1 MTRIHPST
9 WSSRPP
15 WRLPWSFV
23 LIFATVL
30 LAGTAGARAQKAP
43 PAAAPTMPDAW
54 QAAPAALDGSPAAL
68 DAELAPGDEYAPNR
82 LLVRF
87 QPSATDEDKRKL
99 HARYKAKVLKEIP
112 VLGIQVLEL
121 PDDAMA
127 MVSAYQAEAAV
138 VYAEPDYIATIQGGP
153 AADAPVLDAAAI
165 AALPDAADR
174 QAAAEGAG
182 PDGLAWHPNDPLLDQ
197 QWHHAAIGSEAA
209 WDRSRG
215 ASVVVAVNDTGA
227 DCTHP
232 DLQGKCLRGYD
243 FVNDDT
249 DPRDDHGHGTHV
261 SGLVAA
267 TANNAVGGAGSGP
280 EAMVLPVKVLSSG
293 GSGNMSWIAS
303 GVTYA
308 ADNGAQIINMSLG
321 GRFTSSALRD
331 AIAYAIGKGVTVVA
345 AAGNEST
352 SNPSYPAAYPGVIS
366 VAATDRQNRLADFS
380 NYGDTL
386 DVSSPG
392 VGILSTVRGG
402 SYQAWNG
409 TSMASPIV
417 AGVAALLKAQGPC
430 RSPQDIENVL
440 ESTAKDLGSP
450 GWDRTFGAGLI
461 QADKALAQN
470 PQPCGG
476 SGTPGAPTPT
486 PMGPTPIVPRA
497 TATPLPTQ
505 PISDP
510 GDLWAQ
516 VEVLINRERAGY
528 QLQPLAIHAGLRRAS
543 QSHALDL
550 ALTQRCSHDGS
561 NGSTPETRMVKEG
574 LQRPYGEIVACGQ
587 ASPEAAVQAWMGSSG
602 HRAIILCA
610 TCKSLGAGY
619 QPAGDGFRR
628 YWVVTFAMDAGT
640 GGQPTAAPPTSAPPV
655 SSPTP
660 LPTTGTR
667 PTDPPVPAPGG
678 GTEIQLRPAAGRIGW
693 VVSTQPYGNN
703 WGSSDTFTGVWNDRV
718 YHGAMQF
725 DLATIPQGM
734 HINYARLTMIGRT
747 DANNARTG
755 TWTVNLLDPD
765 VDPGFEGHGYA
776 KVHSARV
783 LSTLLPILGARD
795 VDLGLT
801 NVFNFSSTQLELV
814 QNRVNSSGLLTLRMD
829 GPTSGDFSNLVSWD
843 SGVGDKTQYPG
854 PVLYINY
861 SSKPLVIP
869 TPTNPPAQPQPTTDP
884 SQPQPTRDPALV
896 PATATPALPA
906 TRTATVPPAPTPD
919 LSSKIIEIVAAA
931 GDVGYVKEA
940 DPRSYL
946 GSLNTFTGYFQ
957 AYRYNGIAQFDLSSL
972 PKDRVVTGARLT
984 LTGQSTQ
991 RLSKLG
997 NGSWDINM
1005 LGGDV
1010 DAGWAFHGYK
1020 RINDTQV
1027 VARMDPKLE
1036 QTDLDV
1042 GRDNVFIFRT
1052 SELKEL
1058 AWRSLT
1064 TGKISFRF
1072 DGPRNGQSNVFD
1084 WDAGHGGNPPRLTVI
1099 TGPPT
1104 ADNPLPP
1111 APPRDP
1117 ERMATIIERLNAA
1130 RSAQGLRPLLV
1141 NDTLTQVADR
1151 HVWDMST
1158 HRFFDHTGSD
1168 GSTPADRVAQ
1178 AGFSAR
1184 QVKQLIA
1191 GQNGNADLVANTWLS
1206 NGETSGR
1213 ILTPELTHIGVYYD
1227 YVPGSPLGHY
1237 WVVVMAEAQ

>member
-1 MTRIHPST
+1 MTRTQPSQVL
-9 WSSRPP
+9 SRSVEETRRTGGRRGLVAALALALALLHGRPAVAQQGSAIGP
-15 WRLPWSFV
+15 TLPEAWR
-23 LIFATVL
+23 A
-30 LAGTAGARAQKAP
+30 LAPASD
-43 PAAAPTMPDAW
+43 PAAASAVT
-54 QAAPAALDGSPAAL
+54 
-68 DAELAPGDEYAPNR
+68 DAELAPGEEYAPNR

-87 QPSATDEDKRKL
+87 QPSATAEDKKKL
-99 HARYKAKVLKEIP
+99 HARYRAKVVQEIP
-112 VLGIQVLEL
+112 ALGIQVLEL
-121 PDDAMA
+121 PDDAVA
-127 MVSAYQAEAAV
+127 MVSAYQAETSV
-138 VYAEPDYIATIQGGP
+138 VFAEPDYIASIYGAPAGPEMAGAPAARGP
-153 AADAPVLDAAAI
+153 ARPM
-165 AALPDAADR
+165 
-174 QAAAEGAG
+174 G
-182 PDGLAWHPNDPLLDQ
+182 PDWTPNDPLLDQ
-197 QWHHAAIGSEAA
+197 QWHHATIGSAAA
-209 WDRSRG
+209 WDKARG
-215 ASVVVAVNDTGA
+215 TGVVVAVNDTGV
-227 DCTHP
+227 DCSHP

-243 FVNDDT
+243 FVSDDT

-261 SGLVAA
+261 AGLVAA
-267 TANNAVGGAGSGP
+267 VTNNAVGGAGSGP
-280 EAMVLPVKVLSSG
+280 EATVLPVKVLGAG

-303 GVTYA
+303 GVTWA
-308 ADNGAQIINMSLG
+308 ADNGVQIINMSLG

-331 AIAYAIGKGVTVVA
+331 AIAYAVGKGVTVIA

-366 VAATDRQNRLADFS
+366 VAATDRQDRLAEFS
-380 NYGDTL
+380 NYGDNL

-409 TSMASPIV
+409 TSMAAPIV
-417 AGVAALLKAQGPC
+417 SGVAALLKAQGPC

-450 GWDRTFGAGLI
+450 GWDRSFGAGRI
-461 QADKALAQN
+461 QADRALSQN
-470 PQPCGG
+470 TQPCGG
-476 SGTPGAPTPT
+476 SGTPAPTQP
-486 PMGPTPIVPRA
+486 PLGPTAIPPRA

-505 PISDP
+505 PLPDP
-510 GDLWAQ
+510 GDTVAS
-516 VEVLINRERAGY
+516 VEALINRERAAY
-528 QLQPLAIHAGLRRAS
+528 QLQPLALHAGLRKAS
-543 QSHALDL
+543 QAHALDL
-550 ALTQRCSHDGS
+550 ALTQRCSHDGT
-561 NGSTPETRMVKEG
+561 GGTTPESRMLKEG

-610 TCKSLGAGY
+610 SCRSLGAGY
-619 QPAGDGFRR
+619 QAAGDGFRR

-640 GGQPTAAPPTSAPPV
+640 GGAPTAAPPTATAAPPV
-655 SSPTP
+655 NTPAQPPTA
-660 LPTTGTR
+660 R

-678 GTEIQLRPAAGRIGW
+678 GTEIELRPLAGRIGW

-725 DLATIPQGM
+725 DLAAIPRGM
-734 HINYARLTMIGRT
+734 FINYARLTVYGRT
-747 DANNARTG
+747 AADNARSG
-755 TWTVNLLDPD
+755 TWTVNLLDGE
-765 VDPGFEGHGYA
+765 VDPGFEGHGYSR
-776 KVHSARV
+776 VHSSRV
-783 LSTLLPILGARD
+783 LSTLLPLLGARD
-795 VDLGLT
+795 VDMGRA
-801 NVFNFSSTQLELV
+801 NIFNFGAAQLEILRSRVDSTGLV
-814 QNRVNSSGLLTLRMD
+814 TLRMD

-861 SSKPLVIP
+861 SSKPIALP
-869 TPTNPPAQPQPTTDP
+869 TATSAPADPTADP
-884 SQPQPTRDPALV
+884 GQPQPTRDPVLV
-896 PATATPALPA
+896 PPTATPLPQP
-906 TRTATVPPAPTPD
+906 TRTPTQPLPPTPD
-919 LSSKIIEIVAAA
+919 LSSKIIELVAAP

-946 GSLNTFTGYFQ
+946 GSMNTYTGFAQ
-957 AYRYNGIAQFDLSSL
+957 ALRYNGIVQFDLSSL
-972 PKDRVVTGARLT
+972 PKDRVITGARLT

-991 RLSKLG
+991 RLSKVG
-997 NGSWDINM
+997 NGIWEVNLLS
-1005 LGGDV
+1005 GDV
-1010 DAGWAFHGYK
+1010 DAGWAYHGYK

-1027 VARMDPKLE
+1027 VARMDPKLV
-1036 QTDLDV
+1036 QADLDA

-1052 SELKEL
+1052 AELKEL

-1064 TGKISFRF
+1064 TGKVSFRF

-1117 ERMATIIERLNAA
+1117 ERMAKILDRINAA
-1130 RSAQGLRPLLV
+1130 RGAEGLRALKL
-1141 NDTLTQVADR
+1141 NDSLTQVADR

-1158 HRFFDHTGSD
+1158 HRFFDHRGSD
-1168 GSTPADRVAQ
+1168 GSSPEDRVAK
-1178 AGFSAR
+1178 AGFAAR

-1206 NGETSGR
+1206 NGETAGR

>member
-1 MTRIHPST
+1 MTHAHPGRRT
-9 WSSRPP
+9 WSF
-15 WRLPWSFV
+15 LLV
-23 LIFATVL
+23 LAAVL
-30 LAGTAGARAQKAP
+30 LTGTAGARAQRA
-43 PAAAPTMPDAW
+43 PAAEAPTLPDAW
-54 QAAPAALDGSPAAL
+54 RAAPAAAADGITAPM
-68 DAELAPGDEYAPNR
+68 DAEQGPGDEYAPNR
-82 LLVRF
+82 LVVRF

-99 HARYKAKVLKEIP
+99 HARYKAKVVREIP

-121 PDDAMA
+121 PDDTVA

-138 VYAEPDYIATIQGGP
+138 VFAEPDYIATIQGSP
-153 AADAPVLDAAAI
+153 AADAAVLDAAAI
-165 AALPDAADR
+165 AALANVARPATR
-174 QAAAEGAG
+174 
-182 PDGLAWHPNDPLLDQ
+182 PDGLAWTPNDPLLDQ
-197 QWHHAAIGSEAA
+197 QWHHATIGSAAA
-209 WDRSRG
+209 WERSRG
-215 ASVVVAVNDTGA
+215 AGVVVAVNDTGA

-232 DLQGKCLRGYD
+232 DLVGKCLRGYD

-267 TANNAVGGAGSGP
+267 TANNAVGGLGSGP
-280 EAMVLPVKVLSSG
+280 EAMVLPVKVLGAG
-293 GSGNMSWIAS
+293 GSGNMSWIAG

-331 AIAYAIGKGVTVVA
+331 AIAYAIGRGVTVVA

-366 VAATDRQNRLADFS
+366 VAATDRQDRLADFS
-380 NYGDTL
+380 NYGDAL

-392 VGILSTVRGG
+392 VAILSTVRGG

-450 GWDRTFGAGLI
+450 GWDRTFGAGRI
-461 QADKALAQN
+461 QADRALAQN

-476 SGTPGAPTPT
+476 SGTPAAPTVVPV
-486 PMGPTPIVPRA
+486 GPTAIPPRA

-505 PISDP
+505 EPVNP
-510 GDLWAQ
+510 GDTVAQ
-516 VEVLINRERAGY
+516 LELLINRERAGY
-528 QLQPLAIHAGLRRAS
+528 QLQPLAIHLGLRRAS
-543 QSHALDL
+543 QNHALDL

-561 NGSTPETRMVKEG
+561 GGSTPESRMVKEG

-610 TCKSLGAGY
+610 TCKSLGGGY
-619 QPAGDGFRR
+619 QAAGDGFRR
-628 YWVVTFAMDAGT
+628 YWVATFAMDAGT
-640 GGQPTAAPPTSAPPV
+640 GGLPTALPPTATTAPPTHTPAPIA
-655 SSPTP
+655 
-660 LPTTGTR
+660 GAR
-667 PTDPPVPAPGG
+667 PTDLPVPAPGG
-678 GTEIQLRPAAGRIGW
+678 GTEIELRPVAGRIGW

-718 YHGAMQF
+718 YHGAMQM
-725 DLATIPQGM
+725 DLAAIPQGM
-734 HINYARLTMIGRT
+734 HINYARLTLFGRT

-755 TWTVNLLDPD
+755 TWTVNLLDTD
-765 VDPGFEGHGYA
+765 IDAGFDGHGYA
-776 KVHSARV
+776 KIHSARV
-783 LSTLLPILGARD
+783 LSTLLPIMGAQD
-795 VDLGLT
+795 VDLGQV
-801 NVFNFSSTQLELV
+801 NVFNFAAAQLELLK
-814 QNRVNSSGLLTLRMD
+814 NRVDSSGLLTIRMD
-829 GPTSGDFSNLVSWD
+829 GPSSGDFANLVSWD
-843 SGVGDKTQYPG
+843 SGVGDKTLYPG

-861 SSKPLVIP
+861 SKTPIVIA
-869 TPTNPPAQPQPTTDP
+869 TPTTPP
-884 SQPQPTRDPALV
+884 SQPGPTADPGQ
-896 PATATPALPA
+896 
-906 TRTATVPPAPTPD
+906 PPAPTQDPALNPPTATQAPQTTRTPTSPPPPTPD
-919 LSSKIIEIVAAA
+919 RSSKIIEIVALA
-931 GDVGYVKEA
+931 GDVGYVKES
-940 DPRSYL
+940 DPRNFL
-946 GSLNTFTGYFQ
+946 GSMNTYTGFSQ
-957 AYRYNGIAQFDLSSL
+957 AYRYNGIVQFDLSSL
-972 PKDRVVTGARLT
+972 AKDRVVTGARLT

-997 NGSWDINM
+997 NGSWDVN
-1005 LGGDV
+1005 LLSGDV

-1027 VARMDPKLE
+1027 VARMDPKLV
-1036 QTDLDV
+1036 QTDLDA

-1052 SELKEL
+1052 NELKEL

-1064 TGKISFRF
+1064 TGKVSFRF

-1084 WDAGHGGNPPRLTVI
+1084 WDAGHGGNPPRLTVV

-1117 ERMATIIERLNAA
+1117 ERMATIMERLNKA
-1130 RSAQGLRPLLV
+1130 RSAAGLRPLVV
-1141 NDTLTQVADR
+1141 NDALMQVADR

-1158 HRFFDHTGSD
+1158 HRFFDHVGSD
-1168 GSTPADRVAQ
+1168 GSTPEDRVAR
-1178 AGFSAR
+1178 AGYSAR

-1191 GQNGNADLVANTWLS
+1191 GQNGSADLVANTWLG
-1206 NGETSGR
+1206 NGETAGR
-1213 ILTPELTHIGVYYD
+1213 VLTPELTHIGVYYD